1 VTAIANKA
9 GVFGTTD
16 NASAYGGRFENT
28 ATGGVALYTNGEAQV
43 GGLTILGG
51 AGLAGRVGAPE
62 HARPGPGL
70 GIDPPGPGRL
80 RVCEEPYSRG
90 VAGVV
95 SGANALAA
103 GVVLGRDPGPN
114 AGQPVALSGRVWV
127 RCDAG
132 PASIHPGDLLTT
144 ATRPGFAMRAVDSRR

>member
-1 VTAIANKA
+1 
-9 GVFGTTD
+9 

-28 ATGGVALYTNGEAQV
+28 AIGGVAFYTNGEAQV
-43 GGLTILGG
+43 GVLTILGG
-51 AGLAGRVGAPE
+51 ANLAERFETSE
-62 HARPGPGL
+62 HAEPGTVL
-70 GIDPPGPGRL
+70 AIDPSSPGRL

-144 ATRPGFAMRAVDSRR
+144 ATRPGFAMRA